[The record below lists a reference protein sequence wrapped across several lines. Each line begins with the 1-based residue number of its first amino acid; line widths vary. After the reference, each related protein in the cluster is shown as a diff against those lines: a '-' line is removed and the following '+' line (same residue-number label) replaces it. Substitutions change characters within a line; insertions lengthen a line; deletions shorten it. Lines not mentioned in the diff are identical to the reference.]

1 MEEEVQ
7 LILEDTEERMQGP
20 LRKLDSDLSK
30 LRAGKA
36 SPAMLDTVMVD
47 YYGTM
52 TPINQVANINT
63 PDPRTLVVQ
72 PWEKGISAAI
82 EKAILQA
89 NLGLTPINDGQL
101 IRINIPALT
110 EERRKE
116 LVRQVKS
123 ESENAKVS
131 VRNIRRDAN
140 EMLKK
145 LQKDGLSEDIV
156 KKNEIEIQKITDSTI
171 EEIDKKVEVKEED
184 LLTV

>member
-1 MEEEVQ
+1 
-7 LILEDTEERMQGP
+7 MQGP